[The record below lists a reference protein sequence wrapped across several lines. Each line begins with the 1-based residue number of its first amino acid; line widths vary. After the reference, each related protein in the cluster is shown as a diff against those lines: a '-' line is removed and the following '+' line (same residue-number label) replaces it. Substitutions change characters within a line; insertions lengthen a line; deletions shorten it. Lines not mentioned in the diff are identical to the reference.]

1 MALTGNELSGK
12 ESAKMIVENSLF
24 MKHIYKPGS
33 STLRPL
39 NGELLDLT
47 KDMQIGM
54 TMVNTAQFVCL
65 PLYIP
70 EIYEK
75 SGDPNTRLMMKGLFK
90 LICDVATNVQLF
102 EDESLEVIEPTFKN
116 ALNTPMLTNLTGI
129 PKRISLGIPAEYSN
143 FFILNVIRHWQ
154 RQIHDPYSRT
164 SPYNGLT
171 TEWNNYSHT
180 GGIAYW
186 KPNPNGTRID
196 AGAIVMM
203 MAPIT
208 APTSNLNSDA
218 NSPGVPN
225 YTLEFTATVIDY
237 TNKRAFE
244 ILDSLRQHYR
254 EYQVMDS
261 TLVGV
266 INGTTM
272 DMMNF
277 DAEKVMES
285 YKNVEQ

>member
-1 MALTGNELSGK
+1 MALVGNNMSGR

-47 KDMQIGM
+47 KDMQIGLS
-54 TMVNTAQFVCL
+54 MVNTSQYVL
-65 PLYIP
+65 MPLYIP

-75 SGDPNTRLMMKGLFK
+75 SGDANLRLMMKGFFK

-102 EDESLEVIEPTFKN
+102 EDESLEVIDPTMKN
-116 ALNTPMLTNLTGI
+116 AFNMPMLTNFSGI
-129 PKRISLGIPAEYSN
+129 PRRISLGIPVEYSN
-143 FFILNVIRHWQ
+143 YFILNVVKHWM

-171 TEWNNYSHT
+171 TEWNNFSHT

-196 AGAIVMM
+196 AGAIIMM

-208 APTSNLNSDA
+208 APTSNLNADA
-218 NSPGVPN
+218 NSPSIPN

-237 TNKRAFE
+237 TNKRAYE

-254 EYQVMDS
+254 DYQVMDS

-266 INGTTM
+266 ANGTTL
-272 DMMNF
+272 DMLDF
-277 DAEKVMES
+277 DAEKIFEA
-285 YKNVEQ
+285 YKNVE